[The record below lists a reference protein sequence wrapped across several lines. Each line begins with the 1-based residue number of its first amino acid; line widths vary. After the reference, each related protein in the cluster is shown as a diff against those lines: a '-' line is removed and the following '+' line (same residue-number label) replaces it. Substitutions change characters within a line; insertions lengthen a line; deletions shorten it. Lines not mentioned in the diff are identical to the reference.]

1 MDDTTP
7 LLVGQD
13 STQSLTSFK
22 GSTELDHA
30 EESHGT
36 KRPVCVTSYRA
47 VFFVVVFVHS
57 RIVAAG
63 MTHSARTLAGRL
75 YSLQRPQ
82 HEGFL
87 RCLSNLCEGVLHLT
101 YINNMCAKANKM
113 LAFLMTSL

>member
-1 MDDTTP
+1 MTLVKQNMDDTTP
-7 LLVGQD
+7 LLAGQD

-57 RIVAAG
+57 HICCCWDDALCTNTRRQASFSAKSLHAEAVAEIKG
-63 MTHSARTLAGRL
+63 MKAFCAVCQIYARGCST
-75 YSLQRPQ
+75 
-82 HEGFL
+82 
-87 RCLSNLCEGVLHLT
+87 
-101 YINNMCAKANKM
+101 
-113 LAFLMTSL
+113 

>member
-7 LLVGQD
+7 LLAGQD

-36 KRPVCVTSYRA
+36 KRPVCFTSYRA

-57 RIVAAG
+57 RIVAAV
-63 MTHSARTLAGRL
+63 MTALHESSAGRL

-82 HEGFL
+82 PEGFL

-101 YINNMCAKANKM
+101 YINMCTKANKM
-113 LAFLMTSL
+113 LAFLMAPP

>member
-7 LLVGQD
+7 LLAGQD

-63 MTHSARTLAGRL
+63 MTLCTNTRRQASFSAK
-75 YSLQRPQ
+75 SL
-82 HEGFL
+82 HAEAVAEIKGMKAF
-87 RCLSNLCEGVLHLT
+87 
-101 YINNMCAKANKM
+101 CAVCQIYARGCS
-113 LAFLMTSL
+113 T